1 MIRPAVAL
9 AITGCLP
16 AFPAQTADVFAGPV
30 KASVVRV
37 LDGDTFFALARIWP
51 GQTVE
56 VNIRI
61 RGIDA
66 PERKARCQAE
76 RRAAADA
83 AEALRLLI
91 DDAEVD
97 ISNIASAK
105 YHGRVL
111 ADVAAPKGLDVA
123 RHLLEKGLVRPYAGG
138 RRDPWC

>member
-1 MIRPAVAL
+1 MIRRALVLLVA
-9 AITGCLP
+9 GQLP
-16 AFPAQTADVFAGPV
+16 ALPAEAADGFAGPV
-30 KASVVRV
+30 RASVLRV
-37 LDGDTFFALARIWP
+37 LDGDTFQALARIWP
-51 GQTVE
+51 GQTLE

-66 PERKARCQAE
+66 PERKARCPAE
-76 RRAAADA
+76 RVAAADA

-91 DDAEVD
+91 DEADVE

-111 ADVAAPKGLDVA
+111 ADVAAPTGLDVA